1 MKRIQLIAVLALAL
15 TFLDGCIPIRSGSQI
30 AEEATPTINALLEA
44 GKRNDLE
51 AGLGTYTSE
60 TRNADTLKSLF
71 ASRRD
76 VFDAFTP
83 IRAKDSSYAAVI
95 GRDLFG
101 DAALVEA
108 RIPGV
113 PGVSLRAEV
122 VKRGN
127 WQIKQLEFFK
137 TP

>member
-1 MKRIQLIAVLALAL
+1 MHMKRIQQLAALALAL
-15 TFLDGCIPIRSGSQI
+15 MFLSGCIPIRSGSQI

-51 AGLGTYTSE
+51 AGLAAYTAE
-60 TRNADTLKSLF
+60 TRNADSLKTLF

-83 IRAKDSSYAAVI
+83 IRAKDSSYSAVI

-101 DAALVEA
+101 DAALDEC

-113 PGVSLRAEV
+113 IGVSLRAEV

-127 WQIKQLEFFK
+127 W
-137 TP
+137 

>member
-1 MKRIQLIAVLALAL
+1 MKRIQRIAVLALLMVFLSGCAL
-15 TFLDGCIPIRSGSQI
+15 IRSGSQI

-51 AGLGTYTSE
+51 AGLNTYATE
-60 TRNADTLKSLF
+60 TRNAEALKTLF

-83 IRAKDSSYAAVI
+83 IRAKDSSYSAVI

-113 PGVSLRAEV
+113 PGVSLKAEV
-122 VKRGN
+122 LKRGN